1 MLARYAFACPASLV
15 SPAVLSES
23 HTGLPGSAPAAISA
37 AVAVRQLVPCA
48 YATLSVSNTNKKAM
62 PARREIGIRN
72 IVLVYPV
79 RYLAHLMGYTGKENL
94 IAMFMGVKSTK
105 GLQIITRI
113 HKDILH
119 GVEKA
124 QYEGVLRTHTS

>member
-1 MLARYAFACPASLV
+1 
-15 SPAVLSES
+15 
-23 HTGLPGSAPAAISA
+23 
-37 AVAVRQLVPCA
+37 
-48 YATLSVSNTNKKAM
+48 
-62 PARREIGIRN
+62 
-72 IVLVYPV
+72 
-79 RYLAHLMGYTGKENL
+79 MGYTGKENL